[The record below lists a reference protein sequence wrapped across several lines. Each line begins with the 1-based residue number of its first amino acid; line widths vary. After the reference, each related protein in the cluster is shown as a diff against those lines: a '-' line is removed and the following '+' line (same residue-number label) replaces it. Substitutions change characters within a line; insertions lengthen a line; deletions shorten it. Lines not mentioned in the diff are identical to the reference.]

1 MISSITSKL
10 TESPV
15 KRLKAIETVN
25 QHDRRRS
32 VFVMQ
37 MGYKKEEKRT
47 KTGCWRALFL
57 PRSDHR
63 TGKQFAYGVRYVII
77 EEIF

>member
-1 MISSITSKL
+1 MKGVDSTSESSHSNVSISEETI
-10 TESPV
+10 
-15 KRLKAIETVN
+15 KRVDEAR
-25 QHDRRRS
+25 Q
-32 VFVMQ
+32 
-37 MGYKKEEKRT
+37 EEKRT

-57 PRSDHR
+57 PCSDHR